1 MYKLI
6 RTIELLNEKSV
17 VFGIDNS
24 RSNLWILMHLKDLRI
39 TSKKIYYQ
47 INNGVH
53 QRKNTIHP
61 KRWLRKNFRNTA
73 ELLDYINKKSYEIHY
88 LEIEFENGWRLKDQ
102 SNAWMVFETNKKTE
116 RDTLIDKILMI
127 AGLNALDTGTLK
139 LREVY
144 LFQILGD
151 LIKLD

>member
-1 MYKLI
+1 MNKLI

-24 RSNLWILMHLKDLRI
+24 KSNLWILMHFKDLKI
-39 TSKKIYYQ
+39 ASIKIYYQ

-61 KRWLRKNFRNTA
+61 KRWLRKKFRNTA
-73 ELLDYINKKSYEIHY
+73 ELLDYINKKSYDIHY

-102 SNAWMVFETNKKTE
+102 SNAWMVFETNKISERNTIFSDCLNKINTVVKT
-116 RDTLIDKILMI
+116 RKPL
-127 AGLNALDTGTLK
+127 
-139 LREVY
+139 VY
-144 LFQILGD
+144 LSLQQ
-151 LIKLD
+151 KKE